1 MKKMILGASLAL
13 LINYCIG
20 STYLLYK
27 SYYKKGRDKN
37 V

>member
-1 MKKMILGASLAL
+1 MKKFLLGSIFTL

-20 STYLLYK
+20 ATYIIYK
-27 SYYKKGRDKN
+27 GSVKN